1 MGMKERNNKKKKGI
15 VKTVFLIIAAILLVW
30 LLTDIIVTEVY
41 AGKIPHHYASA
52 KEGRELML
60 SNTEYYE
67 NVTQI
72 DIDNRLG
79 KSGGTLDELL
89 EASTAEVKSFNIF
102 EKYIIDRRIANMA
115 KTIARND
122 YELPYL
128 EEIVF
133 IKTDM
138 TVEGMAASGYTHGT
152 QIYLN
157 STNIMISVIP
167 EAGNFFEQLLWH
179 ELFHCLTR
187 NNPEFRSEMYSIIH
201 FTVTG
206 TEYELPPCIKDLYRS
221 NPDVEHHNSYATFN
235 INGQDIDCFVV
246 WIYMQQEDGS
256 YTDDT
261 PVLVPIDGTDTY
273 YLPEQAS
280 NFNEVFGENTDYT
293 IDPEECLADN
303 FKYAMYYGIDGWNG
317 QGYPN
322 PEIIQ
327 DIIDVMKK

>member
-1 MGMKERNNKKKKGI
+1 MKERNNKKKKGI
-15 VKTVFLIIAAILLVW
+15 VKKVFLIIAAILLVW

-246 WIYMQQEDGS
+246 WIYLQQEDGS

-280 NFNEVFGENTDYT
+280 NFNEVFGGNTDYT

>member
-1 MGMKERNNKKKKGI
+1 MKERNNKKKKGI
-15 VKTVFLIIAAILLVW
+15 VKKVFLIIAAILLVW

-256 YTDDT
+256 YPDDT

-280 NFNEVFGENTDYT
+280 NFNEVFGGNTDYT

>member
-1 MGMKERNNKKKKGI
+1 MGMKERNNRKKKGI
-15 VKTVFLIIAAILLVW
+15 VKKVFLIIAAILLVW

-280 NFNEVFGENTDYT
+280 NFNEVFGGNTDYT

>member
-1 MGMKERNNKKKKGI
+1 MKDKKNKKKKGI
-15 VKTVFLIIAAILLVW
+15 VKKIFLIIAAILLVW
-30 LLTDIIVTEVY
+30 LTTDIIITEIS
-41 AGKIPHHYASA
+41 ASKIPHRFASA

-60 SNTEYYE
+60 SNTEYYA
-67 NVTQI
+67 NITQI

-79 KSGGTLDELL
+79 RSGGTLDDLL
-89 EASTAEVKSFNIF
+89 EASTAEVKSFSIF
-102 EKYIIDRRIANMA
+102 EKYIVDRRIANM
-115 KTIARND
+115 TRTLARNG
-122 YELPYL
+122 YELPPV

-138 TVEGMAASGYTHGT
+138 TKEGMAASGYTHGT

-157 STNIMISVIP
+157 STNILISVIP
-167 EAGNFFEQLLWH
+167 ESGPYFEQLLWH

-187 NNPEFRSEMYSIIH
+187 SNPEFRSEMYSIIH

-206 TEYELPPCIKDLYRS
+206 TEYELPPCVRELYRS
-221 NPDVEHHNSYATFN
+221 NPDVEHHDSYATFN
-235 INGQDIDCFVV
+235 IDGQEIDCFVV
-246 WIYMQQEDGS
+246 WVYLQEQDGS
-256 YTDDT
+256 YSDDK

-280 NFNEVFGENTDYT
+280 NFDEVFGTNTDYVF
-293 IDPEECLADN
+293 DPEECMANN
-303 FKYAMYYGIDGWNG
+303 FKFAMYYGIGGREG

-327 DIIDVMKK
+327 GVIDVVSK

>member
-1 MGMKERNNKKKKGI
+1 MKERNNKKKKGI
-15 VKTVFLIIAAILLVW
+15 VKKVFLIIAAILLVW

-122 YELPYL
+122 YELPYM

>member
-15 VKTVFLIIAAILLVW
+15 IKKVFLIIAAILLVW

-280 NFNEVFGENTDYT
+280 NFNEVFGGNTDYT

>member
-1 MGMKERNNKKKKGI
+1 MKERNNKKKKGI
-15 VKTVFLIIAAILLVW
+15 VKKIFLIIAAILLVW

-115 KTIARND
+115 KTIACND

-246 WIYMQQEDGS
+246 WIYLQQEDGS

-280 NFNEVFGENTDYT
+280 NFNEVFGGNTDYT

>member
-15 VKTVFLIIAAILLVW
+15 VKKVFLIIAAILLVW

-280 NFNEVFGENTDYT
+280 NFNEVFGGNTDYT